1 PGRGSGADS
10 GSVRGARLSHGLSL
24 TPAWPEGALEF
35 TNAVNGFSGV
45 LDHVF
50 VDDRAL
56 TVWSRIPGV
65 PLAEVRGSIM
75 AAFPTR
81 CMGRTTWR
89 WHVMWSGSLLPDRLH
104 DHSEPG

>member
-1 PGRGSGADS
+1 VLLPSRGEVPACACLGGRPPP
-10 GSVRGARLSHGLSL
+10 RHGLSL

-65 PLAEVRGSIM
+65 PLAEVRGHYGGLPNEVYGSDHLAM
-75 AAFPTR
+75 ACDVEWQP
-81 CMGRTTWR
+81 
-89 WHVMWSGSLLPDRLH
+89 SS
-104 DHSEPG
+104 

>member
-65 PLAEVRGSIM
+65 PLAEVRGHYGGLPNEVYGSDHLAM
-75 AAFPTR
+75 ACDVEWQP
-81 CMGRTTWR
+81 
-89 WHVMWSGSLLPDRLH
+89 SS
-104 DHSEPG
+104 